1 MIDLSFDNGT
11 VEQYTLVLAQRNLE
25 HLGALSNVQHIK
37 LKKNLNAPDEL
48 SFDIYKQLDDHEE
61 ILWDEIYDLRL
72 VWVRELN
79 EYYEINVAST
89 DNVYVIK
96 NITAKSLCESE
107 LSQTYLNK
115 IEINTAD
122 DIARED
128 YDANYPTVFY
138 RPLDGLFTNT
148 DEYRI
153 KKNSSL
159 LHRVMEKVPAYTIG
173 HVDNSLCNLQRV
185 FSISNT
191 NLYNFLVGECSEQFN
206 CLFQFD
212 SATRTISVYDLKSVC
227 LNENCSYRGFFYDV
241 CPKCGS
247 SHIQYFGKDTTVF
260 VSTENLTDEVKFETD
275 VNSMKNCFRL
285 EAGDDDMTAAVINSN
300 PNGTRYIYEFNEET
314 QNDMPEQL
322 RELINNYDR
331 LYDRY
336 YNEEPIN
343 LAASSSLIT
352 SYNNLCDKYNSD
364 TYQHENAWKKI
375 PSVIYGYKNLIPY
388 YYNCIDFYSYLKSGM
403 MPDPIEEI
411 YSIEDEVN
419 HINDGLYSL
428 GYTISF
434 SSQPAVTDTVESG
447 ICNICQMFVNTGIYD
462 VTVKTALNGITKTST
477 DPWKC
482 NWAGTITLTSY
493 EDDSITKTITYNSS
507 TNLLHLDIDYANYM
521 QQNISKL
528 LKRDQNAEDIYDI
541 ITMPW
546 NSTTQGSE
554 FRIELAKYSSAR
566 LKSFKEAINAVL
578 TILTQEGQDTK
589 STKTTTYEEIED
601 PVNTALKINPKKQK
615 WYEPGTKE
623 GEYKLT
629 NDTYIKD
636 DKSYYQLYVKNRYK
650 AINLESYPP
659 GVIYK
664 NPHQLGWYELIVYQG
679 RTIPVLTEDTEIN
692 YSKAYFIR
700 HNDGGFTPIE
710 LEPEFNP
717 HQNNWFNRKKSK
729 SKNKD
734 GKYEYTYYL
743 TEDTKINYS
752 KNYWEFVPIEKYK
765 PVKIPTVNPTIYNWF
780 ELTNNTSWAGESIY
794 VKTKDTS
801 IVNGKTYYEMK
812 VTVSGNVLYE
822 PFYKPYKN
830 KLTAVDKELKNRDEE
845 ATTIGGHQAA
855 DGSYDTKG
863 ILQYIVE
870 CISEIQKNLDFSN
883 YVYNN
888 TFDKIINPTGNPK
901 AKGWYIKRTVG
912 DYTEY
917 VATSDTSVVAGRTYY
932 EHNYSYDLYNLYTTY
947 IREDTYSNS
956 NYISTDLTNDQLFEN
971 AGIFLETAKDELHKS
986 ANYQHSISTNM
997 NNLMA
1002 IPEFKPLLNKF
1013 ELGNWIRV
1021 REDETTYRLR
1031 LISYSIDFDDITHLD
1046 TEFSDVTVT
1055 ADGLNDVKSILS
1067 QATSMA
1073 SSYSYTQQQAEAGAD
1088 VMYNYIDDWVTNG
1101 LNSALIRINSNTDE
1115 DISIDNTGITARI
1128 YNDVEESY
1136 GNEQLRITHNILAF
1150 TDDNWE
1156 TVSTALGKFDFEHHI
1171 INADGVNKATNP
1183 TTEETYGLVAK
1194 AVLSGWIVSSN
1205 MESSTII
1212 ASHIQ
1217 NVGNS
1222 NYMDLGP
1229 NSPKADLKYFLKC
1242 GDNFWV
1248 EKDGTITAK
1257 AGNIGGVVL
1266 SSTGTSFGGIE
1277 VSGGKLNPK
1286 FSNLSEKI
1294 IIDTSNYDNSQIG
1307 EGAIVAGLINSEA
1320 ICSKYYKYT
1329 SGIYSDAGTFFYLGT
1344 KNNTN
1349 SYIRSKNFA
1358 IDTSGNAYI
1367 RGNITASSGRI
1378 GNWSIQESDSEKKYG
1393 EGALHYNPGSGTS
1406 TFILS
1411 PLGTNL
1417 TGTAQPIMPGTEVR
1431 KNVYVRFGSN
1441 FAISKDGDVYM
1452 SGNGS
1457 FGGAITATSGKIG
1470 NWHITASSSGLYGN
1484 GSLYYLGDSATMG
1497 QANSTLLSPAGFTMK
1512 KTSSSD
1518 IGKTFFGWTVDSS
1531 DTTKTFVL
1539 GAGQN
1544 FGVTVT
1550 GKLFASS
1557 AEISGKIIT
1566 TEAEI
1571 GGFTIDENHIR
1582 HGSTSGTNSGDVTLS
1597 SKIFTRSINGVSHTN
1612 LHLAIG
1618 AKFGVTA
1625 NGVIYANDAHIAGTI
1640 EASAGKIGAW
1650 DIDTDSNHYLV
1661 GTVSNHQSWLAP
1673 GFIHIVGTKGSS
1685 WRECV
1690 INPAGTNDTGKYGIF
1705 GLGGIKSG
1713 EGFVIALDER
1723 LDHTKSFQHGDN
1735 WIRYGSMAIERQDGH
1750 YVEFWA
1756 SDRRVKKN
1764 ISNLT
1769 LEEAEK
1775 LVYSAIPRKFEFK
1788 SIEGIRYG
1796 FIAQELR
1803 EILDDDNVIEYNGSD
1818 REDGIHSIHYSDFIP
1833 ALCIIT
1839 KKQQAEINELKQ
1851 LINGLKGESNG

>member
-11 VEQYTLVLAQRNLE
+11 VEQYTLVLAQRNLM
-25 HLGALSNVQHIK
+25 HLGALSNVQHIR

-48 SFDIYKQLDDHEE
+48 SFDVYKQLDDHEE

-173 HVDNSLCNLQRV
+173 HVDNSLCNLQKV

-419 HINDGLYSL
+419 HIKNGLYSL

-434 SSQPAVTDTVESG
+434 SSQPTVTDTVESG
-447 ICNICQMFVNTGIYD
+447 ICNICQMFVNTGTYD

-477 DPWKC
+477 NPWKC

-636 DKSYYQLYVKNRYK
+636 DKSYYQLYLKNRYK

-752 KNYWEFVPIEKYK
+752 KNYWEFVLIEKYK

-780 ELTNNTSWAGESIY
+780 ELTNNTSWAGEPIY

-812 VTVSGNVLYE
+812 VTVSGNDLYE

-845 ATTIGGHQAA
+845 ATIIGGHQAA

-1021 REDETTYRLR
+1021 REDETIYRLR

-1055 ADGLNDVKSILS
+1055 ADGLNDVKSILG

-1171 INADGVNKATNP
+1171 INADGVNKDTNP
-1183 TTEETYGLVAK
+1183 TPEETYGLVAK

-1217 NVGNS
+1217 NVGNA

-1229 NSPKADLKYFLKC
+1229 NTSKADLKYFLKC
-1242 GDNFWV
+1242 GNNFWV

-1266 SSTGTSFGGIE
+1266 SSTGTSFGGINISNGNLDIRVDDVNGTIPPSKLDKIPFDKLSGNIYAYQIVGRVIAGE
-1277 VSGGKLNPK
+1277 NIVSHNISTNELATDSIKSLNYPTTAQTGK
-1286 FSNLSEKI
+1286 
-1294 IIDTSNYDNSQIG
+1294 
-1307 EGAIVAGLINSEA
+1307 
-1320 ICSKYYKYT
+1320 
-1329 SGIYSDAGTFFYLGT
+1329 YSTAGTFLDLSDGSI
-1344 KNNTN
+1344 K
-1349 SYIRSKNFA
+1349 SKSFA
-1358 IDTSGNAYI
+1358 IDANGNAYFK
-1367 RGNITASSGRI
+1367 GNLEAAGGTFSGNLSAAGGTFSGNLSAAGGTFTGNLSAAGGTFTGSVTSASANS
-1378 GNWSIQESDSEKKYG
+1378 
-1393 EGALHYNPGSGTS
+1393 EGA
-1406 TFILS
+1406 
-1411 PLGTNL
+1411 
-1417 TGTAQPIMPGTEVR
+1417 
-1431 KNVYVRFGSN
+1431 
-1441 FAISKDGDVYM
+1441 
-1452 SGNGS
+1452 
-1457 FGGAITATSGKIG
+1457 
-1470 NWHITASSSGLYGN
+1470 YGN
-1484 GSLYYLGDSATMG
+1484 GSLYYLGDNATMG
-1497 QANSTLLSPAGFTMK
+1497 QANSALLSPAGFTMK

-1571 GGFTIDENHIR
+1571 GGFTIDANHIR
-1582 HGSTSGTNSGDVTLS
+1582 HGSTSGINSGDVTLS

-1618 AKFGVTA
+1618 ANFGVTA

-1640 EASAGKIGAW
+1640 SADAGNIGDW
-1650 DIDTDSNHYLV
+1650 DINTHGIHKSGKKDEGTTYETYVRPDYIHLIESSNWRQFLVRPDKGFFGIRVEDSEH
-1661 GTVSNHQSWLAP
+1661 
-1673 GFIHIVGTKGSS
+1673 GFV
-1685 WRECV
+1685 V
-1690 INPAGTNDTGKYGIF
+1690 TNDVGSVS
-1705 GLGGIKSG
+1705 SG
-1713 EGFVIALDER
+1713 ER
-1723 LDHTKSFQHGDN
+1723 LDKGSKTWVRISPTGITKHSSTGNDAYPLWSENGVSQTVRLQAGDV
-1735 WIRYGSMAIERQDGH
+1735 SGH
-1750 YVEFWA
+1750 YWQLQF
-1756 SDRRVKKN
+1756 SD
-1764 ISNLT
+1764 
-1769 LEEAEK
+1769 
-1775 LVYSAIPRKFEFK
+1775 
-1788 SIEGIRYG
+1788 G
-1796 FIAQELR
+1796 
-1803 EILDDDNVIEYNGSD
+1803 
-1818 REDGIHSIHYSDFIP
+1818 
-1833 ALCIIT
+1833 
-1839 KKQQAEINELKQ
+1839 Q
-1851 LINGLKGESNG
+1851 LIDATYH